1 MRFSCGD
8 DITRGYSLCKKQRNG
23 WWGDPVVFMH
33 QEMGIR
39 SPYKTVVSKS
49 IQAVG
54 TSMNLKSS
62 TGTIFT
68 GLKVSMRGKRHEIIL
83 QAKHHVGDTCND
95 LGTKASWLEE

>member
-1 MRFSCGD
+1 
-8 DITRGYSLCKKQRNG
+8 
-23 WWGDPVVFMH
+23 
-33 QEMGIR
+33 
-39 SPYKTVVSKS
+39 
-49 IQAVG
+49 
-54 TSMNLKSS
+54 LKSS